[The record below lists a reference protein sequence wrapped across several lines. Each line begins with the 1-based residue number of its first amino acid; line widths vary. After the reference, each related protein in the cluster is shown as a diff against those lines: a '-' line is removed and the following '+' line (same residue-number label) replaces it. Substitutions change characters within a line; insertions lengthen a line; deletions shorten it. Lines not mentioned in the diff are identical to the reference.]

1 MNITLGIA
9 ADVVLLIIILWKVV
23 SGVRSGAVRM
33 LGGLVSLG
41 CGIVGGR
48 LLSSIFAETVAERLL
63 FPSIHD
69 ILNRAM
75 DNLGVADLLEN
86 LSGILENAN
95 LPDFLKSDVL
105 EQAAERLRE
114 AGSTAVTNAAEVI
127 AQRLAGL
134 ILFLLGL
141 VLVTLLVRVFFNGVL
156 DPVISNLPILGGTNR
171 LLGGLLGAAQG
182 ILLAGLLLFLV
193 YRLLPSL
200 SENADQI
207 LGEDSIEASFI
218 VKQYFRALPGIFQ
231 R

>member
-193 YRLLPSL
+193 YRLLP
-200 SENADQI
+200 
-207 LGEDSIEASFI
+207 
-218 VKQYFRALPGIFQ
+218 
-231 R
+231 